1 MKPILADAGNALD
14 PQGLAAL
21 KRAAAKEGKPSDA
34 TLKQVAQQFEALF
47 LQMTLKSM
55 REASF
60 GDDLFES
67 DQGNFYRDMH
77 DQQLALTLAKSQGI
91 GLTDVLV
98 RQLGGGRASAK
109 STSSPAQAMLD
120 NTRLRLRQQIEG
132 ASSAPDPKTFVQTLG
147 SAVQQAASQLGV
159 APEAVLSVAALETG
173 WGSTV
178 MRRPDGTSA
187 NNYFGIKAGS
197 DWSGERV
204 TAITR
209 EYVDGRPV
217 MRTEQFR
224 AYSSAAESVADFA
237 CFLKGNPHYKDA
249 LNQKD
254 PKAFVAALAAGGY
267 ATDPAYAHKATAIAS
282 GDALRAALESL
293 KNSGDAPIPA

>member
-1 MKPILADAGNALD
+1 MKPITPDASNALD

-21 KRAAAKEGKPSDA
+21 KRAARNGKPSEA

-55 REASF
+55 REAGF
-60 GDDLFES
+60 GDELFDSE
-67 DQGNFYRDMH
+67 QGNFYRDMH

-98 RQLGGGRASAK
+98 RQLGGGKAAGKSGAS
-109 STSSPAQAMLD
+109 PLQAMLD
-120 NTRLRLRQQIEG
+120 NTRLRLRQQV
-132 ASSAPDPKTFVQTLG
+132 AATSSASDPQAFVQALG
-147 SAVQQAASQLGV
+147 PAVRTAASDLGV
-159 APEAVLSVAALETG
+159 APEAVLSIAALETG
-173 WGSTV
+173 WGGAV
-178 MRRPDGTSA
+178 MRHPDGRSA

-197 DWSGERV
+197 DWTGDRV
-204 TAITR
+204 TAVTR
-209 EYVDGRPV
+209 EYVDGRAV
-217 MRTEQFR
+217 TRTEQFR

-237 CFLKGNPHYKDA
+237 RFLRENPRYQDA

-267 ATDPAYAHKATAIAS
+267 ATDPAYVHKAGAIAS
-282 GDALRAALESL
+282 GDALRTALESL

>member
-1 MKPILADAGNALD
+1 MKPILPDAGNALD

-21 KRAAAKEGKPSDA
+21 KRAAAKDGKPSDA

-77 DQQLALTLAKSQGI
+77 DQQLALSLARSQGI

-98 RQLGGGRASAK
+98 RQLGGGAASAR
-109 STSSPAQAMLD
+109 SGSPLQAMLD
-120 NTRLRLRQQIEG
+120 NTRLRLRQQLAG
-132 ASSAPDPKTFVQTLG
+132 AAAAPDSQSFVQALG
-147 SAVQQAASQLGV
+147 PSVQQAANDLGV
-159 APEAVLSVAALETG
+159 APEALLSIAALETG

-178 MRRPDGTSA
+178 MRRPDGSSA
-187 NNYFGIKAGS
+187 NNYFGIKAGG
-197 DWSGERV
+197 DWSGARV

-217 MRTEQFR
+217 MRAEQFR
-224 AYSSAAESVADFA
+224 AYASAADSVADFA
-237 CFLKGNPHYKDA
+237 QFLKANPRYREV

-254 PKAFVAALAAGGY
+254 PQAFVAALTAGGY
-267 ATDPAYAHKATAIAS
+267 ATDPAYAGK
-282 GDALRAALESL
+282 LRAILNGGTLRQAVSGL
-293 KNSGDAPIPA
+293 KKSGDAPIPA